1 MPARRLEEIV
11 SSSVDRP
18 QAPVVGWPRRILGPF
33 HFSGI
38 FWFRLPFWGMS
49 WLDDRWFEVAILLF
63 TGGFLVALRQVRL
76 ALAANL
82 EPVLG
87 PAGYWQ
93 RQRRAFRSLRNFAY
107 CLGERYEFLQFPDRF
122 KVEVEGLEHLAL
134 ASSTGHGL
142 VFVTA
147 HIGAWETT
155 SKRMSDSMGR
165 GAHVVREEEI
175 DSRSQAFMQDL
186 LDRQGGA
193 HFTTHFAGSPNLGL
207 ELLAALRRGEV
218 VALQGDRP
226 RAGGQTVEVA
236 LFGRPLALPEGP
248 MMLARAAGATLLPTF
263 SFREGRRR
271 YRVVLREPIRVSA
284 EGPRAT
290 ATRDAAERLAR
301 ELEWAI
307 RRAPHQW
314 FCLRRIW
321 D

>member
-1 MPARRLEEIV
+1 MTSAAH
-11 SSSVDRP
+11 RP

-38 FWFRLPFWGMS
+38 FWFRFPFWAMS
-49 WLDDRWFEVAILLF
+49 WLDGRLFDAVILAF
-63 TGGFLVALRQVRL
+63 TLAFLVALRQVRL
-76 ALAANL
+76 ALARNL

-93 RQRRAFRSLRNFAY
+93 RQRRAFLSLRTFAY

-122 KVEVEGLEHLAL
+122 SVEVEGLEHLRL
-134 ASSTGHGL
+134 AAAAGEGL
-142 VFVTA
+142 IFVTA
-147 HIGAWETT
+147 HIGAWETS
-155 SKRMSDSMGR
+155 SKQMSESLGR

-175 DSRSQAFMQDL
+175 DGRSQAFMQSL
-186 LDRQGGA
+186 LDRHGGTRC
-193 HFTTHFAGSPNLGL
+193 TTHFAGGPGLGL

-226 RAGGQTVEVA
+226 RAGGQTVQA
-236 LFGRPLALPEGP
+236 QLFARPLALPEGP
-248 MMLARAAGATLLPTF
+248 MMLARAAGAPLVPTF

-271 YRVVLREPIRVSA
+271 YRVVLKEPIRVPA

-290 ATRDAAERLAR
+290 ATNEAAQRLAR

-307 RRAPHQW
+307 RYAPHQW
-314 FCLRRIW
+314 FCLRRMW